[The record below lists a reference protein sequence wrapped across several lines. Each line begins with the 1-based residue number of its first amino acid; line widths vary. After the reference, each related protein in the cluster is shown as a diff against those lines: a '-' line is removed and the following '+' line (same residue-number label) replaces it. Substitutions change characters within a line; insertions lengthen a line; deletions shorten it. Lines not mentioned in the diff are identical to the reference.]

1 VIDLE
6 VYTGFILAGL
16 SVSFLH
22 AILPN
27 HWLPFVLAGRAQKWS
42 MGKTLSVVTLAGGGH
57 VLITT
62 VLGVLIVWMGVV
74 LTEYV
79 AEWADPLASGVLIL
93 FGLYYIVQHFRGVGH
108 SHLHIP
114 GLDHDQHD
122 QHELPRDDH
131 GSDHHG
137 HDHGDPYQGHSRPGS
152 DHTSHDHGDHDN
164 DHKDLHDHSVSDTRF
179 SPDKVAVVSL
189 IALLTF
195 SPCEGFLPIYL
206 TAWPHGWTIFVLLS
220 GVLAVGTLSGM
231 LVFTGLTFLGVQHL
245 EMPWLERFE
254 NLILGGVLIL
264 LGIGVVLFH
273 HH

>member
-1 VIDLE
+1 LILE
-6 VYTGFILAGL
+6 VYTGFIIAGL

-42 MGKTLSVVTLAGGGH
+42 MGKTLSVVMLAGGGH

-62 VLGVLIVWMGVV
+62 ILGVLIVWMGVA
-74 LTEYV
+74 LTDYIEAW
-79 AEWADPLASGVLIL
+79 AEPLASGVLVL
-93 FGLYYIVQHFRGVGH
+93 LGLYYIVQHFRGVGH

-114 GLDHDQHD
+114 GLGHAHDHHHHDQEHSHDDHEHAHDHD
-122 QHELPRDDH
+122 
-131 GSDHHG
+131 
-137 HDHGDPYQGHSRPGS
+137 
-152 DHTSHDHGDHDN
+152 DHTHDDEHHPHEDDA
-164 DHKDLHDHSVSDTRF
+164 RF
-179 SPDKVAVVSL
+179 APDKVAVVSL

-206 TAWPHGWTIFVLLS
+206 TAWPHGWTVFILLS
-220 GVLAVGTLSGM
+220 VVLAVGTLAGM
-231 LVFTGLTFLGVQHL
+231 LVFTGLTFLGVNKL
-245 EMPWLERFE
+245 DMPWLERYE
-254 NLILGGVLIL
+254 NFILGGVLIL

>member
-1 VIDLE
+1 VLLIERGYHLD
-6 VYTGFILAGL
+6 VYTGFIVAGL

-42 MGKTLSVVTLAGGGH
+42 IGKTLSVVTLAGGGH

-62 VLGVLIVWMGVV
+62 LLGVLIVWMGVA
-74 LTEYV
+74 LTDYV
-79 AEWADPLASGVLIL
+79 EAWAEPLAAGVLVLLGL
-93 FGLYYIVQHFRGVGH
+93 FYIVQHFRGVGH

-114 GLDHDQHD
+114 GFGH
-122 QHELPRDDH
+122 
-131 GSDHHG
+131 DHHG
-137 HDHGDPYQGHSRPGS
+137 HDHGDHAHDHHDHEHG
-152 DHTSHDHGDHDN
+152 DHTHDHGDHDHSHD
-164 DHKDLHDHSVSDTRF
+164 DHAHAHHADEGRF

-206 TAWPHGWTIFVLLS
+206 TAWPHGWAVFVLLS
-220 GVLAVGTLSGM
+220 VVLAVGTLAGM

-245 EMPWLERFE
+245 EMPWLERYE
-254 NLILGGVLIL
+254 NMILGGVLIL

>member
-1 VIDLE
+1 MLLIERGYHLD
-6 VYTGFILAGL
+6 VYTGFIVAGL

-42 MGKTLSVVTLAGGGH
+42 ISKTLSVVTLAGGGH

-62 VLGVLIVWMGVV
+62 LLGVLIVWMGVA
-74 LTEYV
+74 LTDYV
-79 AEWADPLASGVLIL
+79 EAWAEPLAASVLVLLGL
-93 FGLYYIVQHFRGVGH
+93 FYIVQHFRGVGH

-114 GLDHDQHD
+114 GFGH
-122 QHELPRDDH
+122 
-131 GSDHHG
+131 DHHG
-137 HDHGDPYQGHSRPGS
+137 HDHHR
-152 DHTSHDHGDHDN
+152 HDHGDHAH
-164 DHKDLHDHSVSDTRF
+164 DHGDHEHGDHDHSHGEHTHAHDHHEHGHDHHTDEARF

-206 TAWPHGWTIFVLLS
+206 TAWPHGWAVFVLLS
-220 GVLAVGTLSGM
+220 VVLAVGTLAGM

-245 EMPWLERFE
+245 EMPWLERYE
-254 NLILGGVLIL
+254 NMILGGVLIL